1 MQYSVVTFY
10 YIAIIKISIMEHR
23 VHWFS
28 RNDMSIGYHLPRIE
42 QIIEEF
48 NIANDIT
55 DVNDILELFE
65 ITKFVDN
72 GACPKSWGQDMLSMV
87 KQFKPIVAKYF
98 KQITKSELSN
108 IYRSIDFGYRDSFWE
123 IIDVFEIKD
132 LIDEN
137 SLQTSFNESWELREL
152 MYREKLVK
160 RHGGLLRKFLI
171 SNPHSAEWLLN
182 EYVAEHSIGGHK
194 TMYFPKEL
202 TSEDVSQ
209 ILEKYID
216 SDDPN
221 INYVRLLEHTKLI
234 HTFKVSP
241 SIRLKA
247 KRKAKKLNDKIFSGD
262 SATRMHY
269 AYSVIIRPNA
279 ASKSVE
285 YDEDGTKCVVYDVD
299 ELVNS
304 SISGTLRLL
313 RTHFDMLSYFNLL
326 DLIPKESEV
335 ESLEK
340 IFGIRSKRNYD
351 ALTQFKLKEMTSIL
365 HMESLYFVLTQ
376 HGKNLED
383 IISEYYNVYL
393 KDRFGYPSLML
404 SLPKHGDWFTKCRLI
419 YPEIESIAR
428 QYQLYVENDEIDPE
442 LLELSD
448 PMKVTSI
455 KSKLDVRYY
464 KINPENKDI
473 QLLLQLLF
481 SDQTMLTYID
491 PYKENRYKNFCH
503 MMMNV
508 EEVPFDSYPEYERST
523 LNTLVNLGCI
533 RIDDDGMVRV
543 VDQFDF
549 TLYKLLYDY
558 GVIPS
563 YFMYANNTGKIDVL
577 LDKGWVL
584 PSDNLLT
591 PKEQDYYSYYLDNE
605 RFDDGPAYRNRYAH
619 ANKVKTSDDEKGHK
633 YAYYRMLLL
642 LMILLLRIEDDLMQ
656 RQISIGVSQVEFVG
670 MTSQSL
676 KVLEVYAYMQYLK
689 DGSLRTI

>member
-1 MQYSVVTFY
+1 
-10 YIAIIKISIMEHR
+10 
-23 VHWFS
+23 
-28 RNDMSIGYHLPRIE
+28 MSIGYHLPRIE

-123 IIDVFEIKD
+123 IIDVFEIKG

-247 KRKAKKLNDKIFSGD
+247 KRKAKKLNDKMFSGD

-335 ESLEK
+335 ETLEK
-340 IFGIRSKRNYD
+340 IVGIRSKRNYD

-473 QLLLQLLF
+473 QLLLHLLF

-533 RIDDDGMVRV
+533 RIDDDGMIRV

-689 DGSLRTI
+689 DGSLRTM